1 MENNKSISKI
11 QNLKNFEFLIILL
24 FAQESQELDKLKKKM
39 NAIKKYVLT
48 ASLILALKFFIPSL
62 IHRSES
68 ITNIIVSL

>member
-1 MENNKSISKI
+1 MKNNKSISKI

-24 FAQESQELDKLKKKM
+24 FAQEFQELDKLKKKM
-39 NAIKKYVLT
+39 KAIKKYILI
-48 ASLILALKFFIPSL
+48 AGLILALKFLIPSL

>member
-1 MENNKSISKI
+1 MKNNKSISKI

-24 FAQESQELDKLKKKM
+24 FAQEFQELDKLKKKM
-39 NAIKKYVLT
+39 KAIKKYILI
-48 ASLILALKFFIPSL
+48 ASLLALKFLIPSL